1 MYGTTDLC
9 DPPNQEDM
17 LGGRR
22 LKPSTSAPLRK
33 RRVSM
38 PAYLP
43 VYKPAVASREDK
55 LQSIGEGVEFS
66 PEEQQDDPSLPRFRR
81 FSIIVPP
88 TTTTSTGRPEP
99 QRSRRASVSENSRL
113 LRGSAKD
120 TERASALQP
129 ILFVVV
135 LVVAVV
141 LVSTACSRLFRRL
154 Y

>member
-1 MYGTTDLC
+1 MMYGTTDLC
-9 DPPNQEDM
+9 DASQEDM
-17 LGGRR
+17 FGGRR

-43 VYKPAVASREDK
+43 VYKPAVASKEDK
-55 LQSIGEGVEFS
+55 LQSIREGAEFY
-66 PEEQQDDPSLPRFRR
+66 PEEQQEDPSLPRFRR
-81 FSIIVPP
+81 FSVIVPP
-88 TTTTSTGRPEP
+88 SAN
-99 QRSRRASVSENSRL
+99 RSRAEPSKSSRRSSVSESSRL
-113 LRGSAKD
+113 LRGSAKN

-154 Y
+154 N